1 MHNAGLSSI
10 SRGSLRGS
18 YQGILCVNSHRTDLH
33 SLGAHCRSV
42 WWRSAMRLVQS
53 VLNTTGMGQYPAQ
66 GYIGDMSRTWSPVTF
81 LITGLS
87 RSAKGRLFRTYR
99 SPILVQN
106 VPTYRGT
113 GNAQEMAR
121 KVNILLIYHHIR
133 QVFSPPLGIVWQNA
147 WHRVPVLG
155 LSRRYPE
162 SGRYKLSL
170 LGKG

>member
-1 MHNAGLSSI
+1 MVT
-10 SRGSLRGS
+10 
-18 YQGILCVNSHRTDLH
+18 GIRPQ
-33 SLGAHCRSV
+33 RY
-42 WWRSAMRLVQS
+42 
-53 VLNTTGMGQYPAQ
+53 TTGMGQYPAQ
-66 GYIGDMSRTWSPVTF
+66 GYVGDMSRTWSPVTI

-106 VPTYRGT
+106 VPTYHRT
-113 GNAQEMAR
+113 GNAQETAR

-133 QVFSPPLGIVWQNA
+133 RVFSPPSGIVWQNA

-162 SGRYKLSL
+162 PGRYKLSL
-170 LGKG
+170 IGKG

>member
-1 MHNAGLSSI
+1 MNNRAITSCCPYTQVCLLLLSKDFDARKSPY
-10 SRGSLRGS
+10 SDRDG
-18 YQGILCVNSHRTDLH
+18 
-33 SLGAHCRSV
+33 GAAAATLKAV
-42 WWRSAMRLVQS
+42 
-53 VLNTTGMGQYPAQ
+53 TTGMGQYPAQ
-66 GYIGDMSRTWSPVTF
+66 GYVGDMSRTWSPVTF

-106 VPTYRGT
+106 GPTYHGT
-113 GNAQEMAR
+113 GNAQETAR

-133 QVFSPPLGIVWQNA
+133 QVFSPPSGIVWQNV

-155 LSRRYPE
+155 LSRKYPE

-170 LGKG
+170 IRKG

>member
-1 MHNAGLSSI
+1 MYLPCDVMH
-10 SRGSLRGS
+10 
-18 YQGILCVNSHRTDLH
+18 
-33 SLGAHCRSV
+33 
-42 WWRSAMRLVQS
+42 S
-53 VLNTTGMGQYPAQ
+53 VLFLCSWGQTHWAQDTAQ
-66 GYIGDMSRTWSPVTF
+66 GHVGDMSRTWSPVTF

-106 VPTYRGT
+106 GPIYHGT
-113 GNAQEMAR
+113 GNVQETAR

-133 QVFSPPLGIVWQNA
+133 QVFSSPSGIVWQNA

-162 SGRYKLSL
+162 SGQYKLSL

>member
-1 MHNAGLSSI
+1 MRPVLTAAYPH
-10 SRGSLRGS
+10 SRMFDGSCSDPGS
-18 YQGILCVNSHRTDLH
+18 Y
-33 SLGAHCRSV
+33 
-42 WWRSAMRLVQS
+42 
-53 VLNTTGMGQYPAQ
+53 TTGMGQYPAQ
-66 GYIGDMSRTWSPVTF
+66 GYVGDMSRTWSPVTF

-106 VPTYRGT
+106 GPTYHGT
-113 GNAQEMAR
+113 GNVQETAR
-121 KVNILLIYHHIR
+121 KVNILLIYYHIR

-162 SGRYKLSL
+162 WGRYKLSL